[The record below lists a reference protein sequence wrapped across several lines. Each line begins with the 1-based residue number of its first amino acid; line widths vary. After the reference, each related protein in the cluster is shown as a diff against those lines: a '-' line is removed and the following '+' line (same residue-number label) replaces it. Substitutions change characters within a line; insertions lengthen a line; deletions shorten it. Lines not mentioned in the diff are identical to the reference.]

1 VLSIAW
7 DDQLPEVDTAGRAAV
22 EAVAAEAGAALT
34 GEQMRRSL
42 ERSTVTDS
50 LTGLLN
56 RRGWDTEVAKLCQ
69 HTERSGVP
77 FTLAIVDLDHF
88 KRYNDTFG
96 HLAGDDALRTFAA
109 NAQDALRVV
118 DVLARWGGE
127 EFVVAL
133 HGTTAQEAFGAIER
147 LRASTPMGLTCS
159 VGYVEVGRGADLQ
172 ESLARA
178 DEALYRAKA
187 GGRDRAVRG
196 SLPRR
201 EQPV

>member
-1 VLSIAW
+1 
-7 DDQLPEVDTAGRAAV
+7 
-22 EAVAAEAGAALT
+22 
-34 GEQMRRSL
+34 MRRSL

-56 RRGWDTEVAKLCQ
+56 RRGWDAEIAKLCQ
-69 HTERSGVP
+69 HTDRTGVP

-109 NAQDALRVV
+109 NAEDTLRVV
-118 DVLARWGGE
+118 DVIARWGGE
-127 EFVVAL
+127 EFSIAL
-133 HGTTAQEAFGAIER
+133 HGTTASEAIGPLER
-147 LRASTPMGLTCS
+147 VRASAPEGLSCS
-159 VGYVEVGRGADLQ
+159 VGYIEVGPGADLQ
-172 ESLARA
+172 QSLSCA
-178 DEALYRAKA
+178 DAALYRAKS

-201 EQPV
+201 GQRV